1 MTDRDA
7 RAGTALAPFVAGGV
21 FTPADVR
28 LAERLGRIAGD
39 DDPAVL
45 LGAAL
50 ALRGPRY
57 GHVCVDLDRV
67 AEHVAIEPRLPGG
80 GEHDHRAAEE
90 VDELPWPSLSGWQAT
105 LLGSPLVR
113 TSSRGATPLV
123 LDGHRLYLDRYWR
136 YEEDLATALHHRATA
151 WSAPTAP
158 SAAELVAWLDEL
170 FGPVDALDR
179 QRLAAAVGLTR
190 GLTVIA
196 GGPGTGKTY
205 TVARVLALLHRA
217 ALAATEERPLRVA
230 LVAPTGKAAARLQES
245 LREALG
251 TLHLA
256 AGVRDAMERTP
267 ASTIHRLLGV
277 SRGSRTRFR
286 HDARHPL
293 PHDVVI
299 VDEASMVSLPL
310 MAKLVD
316 AVRDDARLILLG
328 DRDQLASVE
337 AGAAFGDIC
346 GPDGSR
352 PTLRLSRGV
361 AAGLDAAMGGQLVG
375 AHEVAEQP
383 GIWDAIVRLDRF
395 RRFSSGSSLAAV
407 AAAIQAA
414 DTDVDRVLELLE
426 PSTGRPVPGGAVA
439 GDPVVAGPDEPGVA
453 GTEEAEAVAQ
463 LLDPGQ
469 RPDAADTALE
479 VAVASYADVVRL
491 ALAEGA
497 TTRVLEGLARL
508 RVLCARRRGG
518 DGVAAWNRRIEAR
531 LAAEVEGFDPSRR
544 WYLGRPILITENDH
558 GLRLYNGDVGIVV
571 EDARRPGT
579 PVAAFWTADGGL
591 RSLSPARLPACE
603 TTFAMT
609 IHKSQGSQFEDVVVV
624 LPPEPSPVLTREL
637 IYTAVTRARRRAVLV
652 GTSAVLRA
660 ALDRPVQRASGLQ
673 ERLWRLPSEA
683 PPAPGE
689 GSEATVGLTTVR
701 SSGDYPG

>member
-1 MTDRDA
+1 MTDNGSVD
-7 RAGTALAPFVAGGV
+7 RALTPFVAGGV
-21 FTPADVR
+21 LTAADAR
-28 LAERLGRIAGD
+28 LAKRLGRIAGD

-67 AEHVAIEPRLPGG
+67 AELVAVEPRLPGDAG
-80 GEHDHRAAEE
+80 GDLPGAAGE
-90 VDELPWPSLSGWQAT
+90 VSGEVGELPWPTLSSWQAA

-123 LDGHRLYLDRYWR
+123 LDGGRLYLDRYWR
-136 YEEDLATALHHRATA
+136 YEEDLATALHHRATT

-158 SAAELVAWLDEL
+158 SATELMTWLDEL
-170 FGPVDALDR
+170 FGPVDGLDR

-217 ALAATEERPLRVA
+217 ALAAADERPLRVA

-256 AGVRDAMERTP
+256 PGVRDAMERTP

-286 HDARHPL
+286 HDAHHPL

-352 PTLRLSRGV
+352 PTLRLSPGT
-361 AAGLDAAMGGQLVG
+361 AAGLDAAMGGQLIG
-375 AHEVAEQP
+375 AHEVAEEP
-383 GIWDAIVRLDRF
+383 GIWDAVVRLDRF

-426 PSTGRPVPGGAVA
+426 PSTVRPLPGG
-439 GDPVVAGPDEPGVA
+439 GGTDES
-453 GTEEAEAVAQ
+453 EAVAE
-463 LLDPGQ
+463 LLDPAQ
-469 RPDAADTALE
+469 RPDAAHTALE
-479 VAVASYADVVRL
+479 LAVSSYAEVVRL

-579 PVAAFWTADGGL
+579 PVAAFWTTDGDI
-591 RSLSPARLPACE
+591 RTLSPARLPACE

-673 ERLWRLPSEA
+673 QRLWTLPSSDA
-683 PPAPGE
+683 AGTGPA
-689 GSEATVGLTTVR
+689 ADR
-701 SSGDYPG
+701 SPL

>member
-1 MTDRDA
+1 MTDT
-7 RAGTALAPFVAGGV
+7 GTTGALAPFVAVGV
-21 FTPADVR
+21 LTAADAR

-39 DDPAVL
+39 GDPAVL

-67 AEHVAIEPRLPGG
+67 AEHVAVEPRLPGEVG
-80 GEHDHRAAEE
+80 GDPAAAA
-90 VDELPWPSLSGWQAT
+90 DALDQLPWPPSGDWRAA

-113 TSSRGATPLV
+113 TSSQGATPLV
-123 LDGHRLYLDRYWR
+123 LDAQRLYLDRYWR
-136 YEEDLATALHHRATA
+136 YEEDLAAALRHRSTS
-151 WSAPTAP
+151 WSAPTTP
-158 SAAELVAWLDEL
+158 STTELTIWLDEL
-170 FGPVDALDR
+170 FGPVIDLDR
-179 QRLAAAVGLTR
+179 QRLAAAVALTR

-217 ALAATEERPLRVA
+217 ALAAADERPLRVA

-251 TLHLA
+251 TLDLA
-256 AGVRDAMERTP
+256 PGVRDAMERTP

-277 SRGSRTRFR
+277 SRGARTRFR
-286 HDARHPL
+286 HDVHHRL
-293 PHDVVI
+293 PQDVVI

-310 MAKLVD
+310 MAKLVG

-346 GPDGSR
+346 GPEGSR
-352 PTLRLSRGV
+352 PTLRLSPTMV
-361 AAGLDAAMGGQLVG
+361 AGLDAAMGGQLVG
-375 AHEVAEQP
+375 AHEVAEEP
-383 GIWDAIVRLDRF
+383 GIWDAVVRLDRF
-395 RRFSSGSSLAAV
+395 HRFSSGSSLGAV

-414 DTDVDRVLELLE
+414 DTDVDRVLALL
-426 PSTGRPVPGGAVA
+426 GASNPA
-439 GDPVVAGPDEPGVA
+439 PGVA
-453 GTEEAEAVAQ
+453 RAGGPEAAATAEPAAAETHEPETVAR
-463 LLDPGQ
+463 LLDPEQ
-469 RPDAADTALE
+469 RADAAGTALDL
-479 VAVASYADVVRL
+479 AVASYRDVVRL

-497 TTRVLEGLARL
+497 TPQVLEALGRL
-508 RVLCARRRGG
+508 RVLCARRRGA

-544 WYLGRPILITENDH
+544 WFLGRPILITENDH

-571 EDARRPGT
+571 DDARRPGT
-579 PVAAFWTADGGL
+579 PVAAFWTTDGGV
-591 RSLSPARLPACE
+591 RTLSPARLPACE

-609 IHKSQGSQFEDVVVV
+609 IHKSQGSQFQDVVIV
-624 LPPEPSPVLTREL
+624 LPPDPSPLLTREL
-637 IYTAVTRARRRAVLV
+637 LYTAVTRAQRRAVLV
-652 GTSAVLRA
+652 GAPAVLRS
-660 ALDRPVQRASGLQ
+660 ALARPVQRASGLQ
-673 ERLWRLPSEA
+673 QRLWT
-683 PPAPGE
+683 PADPG
-689 GSEATVGLTTVR
+689 AANTPRTVGN
-701 SSGDYPG
+701 GPP